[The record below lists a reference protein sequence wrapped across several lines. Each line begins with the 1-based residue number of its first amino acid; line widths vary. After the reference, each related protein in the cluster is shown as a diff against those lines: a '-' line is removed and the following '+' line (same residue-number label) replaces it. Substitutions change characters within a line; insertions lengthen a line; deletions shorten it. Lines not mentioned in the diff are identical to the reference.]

1 MQTIEIVKFP
11 TYGFGIRVTFEDD
24 KDFPCLYNFV
34 QNKLFEDACNEGSQ
48 IISPEF
54 KCNDINYV
62 KNVIK
67 EFGVN
72 TQINDLEV
80 YVEPELPF

>member
-1 MQTIEIVKFP
+1 MQTIQIVKFP
-11 TYGFGIRVTFEDD
+11 TYGFGIRVTFEDN

-34 QNKLFEDACNEGSQ
+34 QNELFEDSCNEGFQ

-80 YVEPELPF
+80 YVEPESPF